1 VRMGAK
7 QDKAKDDIESLR
19 SLPLDKQL
27 SMLNGTLN
35 VKNVTAKS
43 MKAALPSLVLFNKS
57 YHPSKDLMM
66 GQPLFNCPSLIN
78 TLISKYLTFDG
89 AGDESLKVPALTATI
104 HTLGLLAREDGA
116 RYAIIEAEAIPLIVS
131 AMNSHPEQADL
142 LEYSLFALGNLSLHS
157 EGKNAIM
164 NLDGVA
170 LISRIMKSH
179 KSSPGVLERACFTLG
194 NLAYHESCK
203 RVILEA
209 GCVEVAVE
217 AAKAHPDAS
226 QFLLE
231 TCFFFSNMSV
241 IPTGRSLVISLG
253 GLQIVI
259 DAMQRHQSIAELLD
273 LACTAIYNISLD
285 PAGRKLIDEVGA
297 LEIVLKSIANNLH
310 AASFLSE
317 AIGSVGR
324 LFLESEQNIVRLI
337 KARASELIL
346 QAKARHEEDATV
358 TTTATAVLGQLAECE
373 DVHFQTLPAVPTLKE
388 LSGRVILN
396 QPTKNLARLPYDLIE
411 YLQASTQRCDCCGRV
426 WIDTR
431 FELITMEN
439 LKGFQRKLPVYHQL
453 CSGDCFAKKKNVPE
467 LPAAEPSAEPI
478 VQIHAH

>member
-1 VRMGAK
+1 
-7 QDKAKDDIESLR
+7 
-19 SLPLDKQL
+19 
-27 SMLNGTLN
+27 
-35 VKNVTAKS
+35 

-66 GQPLFNCPSLIN
+66 AQPLFNCPPLIN
-78 TLISKYLTFDG
+78 TLITKYLTFDG
-89 AGDESLKVPALTATI
+89 AGDEALKVPSLTATI

-116 RYAIIEAEAIPLIVS
+116 RYTIIESEAIPLIVN
-131 AMNSHPEQADL
+131 AMQDHPDQSDL

-164 NLDGVA
+164 ALDGVA

-209 GCVEVAVE
+209 GCVEVAIE

-259 DAMQRHQSIAELLD
+259 DAMQRHQAVSELLD

-285 PAGRKLIDEVGA
+285 PAGRKHIDDMGV

-317 AIGSVGR
+317 AIGSIGR
-324 LFLESEQNIVRLI
+324 LFLESEPNVVRLI
-337 KARASELIL
+337 KSKASELIVE
-346 QAKARHEEDATV
+346 AKTRHEDDATV

-373 DVHFQTLPAVPTLKE
+373 DVHFETTPALPTLKE
-388 LSGRVILN
+388 LSGREILN
-396 QPTKNLARLPYDLIE
+396 RTHRDFGRLPSDLVE
-411 YLQASTQRCDCCGRV
+411 YLHSANHKCDCCGQV
-426 WIDTR
+426 WIEAR
-431 FELITMEN
+431 YELITMEAM
-439 LKGFQRKLPVYHQL
+439 KGFQRKLPVYNQL
-453 CSGDCFAKKKNVPE
+453 CSVGCFLKKKT
-467 LPAAEPSAEPI
+467 PAAEPPAAEPI